1 MGDGDGLGMHS
12 AGGSG
17 HSVPSRPMKC
27 PDETVLST
35 GRVMLGPRLRL
46 GAGQSVALG
55 PQFGGFAM
63 SSGAGGHAGA
73 ALDRSFSARRRL
85 AMSRIFS
92 MMLFRA
98 AV

>member
-12 AGGSG
+12 VGGSG

-35 GRVMLGPRLRL
+35 GRVMLRPRLRL
-46 GAGQSVALG
+46 GAGRSVALG

-73 ALDRSFSARRRL
+73 AFDRSFSAHRRP

-92 MMLFRA
+92 MMLLRA